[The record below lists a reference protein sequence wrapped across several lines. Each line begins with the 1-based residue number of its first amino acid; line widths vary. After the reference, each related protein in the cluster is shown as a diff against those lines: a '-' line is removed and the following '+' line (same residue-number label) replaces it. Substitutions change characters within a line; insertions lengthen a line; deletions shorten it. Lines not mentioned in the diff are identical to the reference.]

1 MVYGGRSL
9 KVLSEVEG
17 SMVRRPIFGGRSS
30 MVERCPVEAKVAGSS
45 PVDHPIYWY
54 SIRDNLISSTYSLN

>member
-30 MVERCPVEAKVAGSS
+30 MVERCPVEADVAGSN
-45 PVDHPIYWY
+45 PVSHPK
-54 SIRDNLISSTYSLN
+54 SN